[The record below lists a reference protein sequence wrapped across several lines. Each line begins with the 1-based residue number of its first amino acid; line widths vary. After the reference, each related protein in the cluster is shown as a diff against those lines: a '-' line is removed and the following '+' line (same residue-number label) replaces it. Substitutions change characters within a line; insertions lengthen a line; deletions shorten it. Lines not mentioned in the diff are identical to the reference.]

1 MDGIAQDF
9 SAAGS
14 SDGEPRTAERDRALR
29 DAAFAALMDRHARFL
44 YRVAFGLLKN
54 QQDAE
59 DAVQETFLK
68 LYRGEAW
75 RAMEDERAFL
85 ARVVWRA
92 ALDRLKARPVGMA
105 EDGAELR
112 VMDSRA
118 TPERAAAETDERE
131 LLRELIEALPVEL
144 REPLLLSAIEEMS
157 SREVGLVMGIPEG
170 TVRTRL
176 MRARAELKAAFEMRQ
191 EVASGRVR

>member
-1 MDGIAQDF
+1 VGI
-9 SAAGS
+9 
-14 SDGEPRTAERDRALR
+14 
-29 DAAFAALMDRHARFL
+29 
-44 YRVAFGLLKN
+44 
-54 QQDAE
+54 
-59 DAVQETFLK
+59 
-68 LYRGEAW
+68 
-75 RAMEDERAFL
+75 
-85 ARVVWRA
+85 
-92 ALDRLKARPVGMA
+92 A

-112 VMDSRA
+112 VLDSRA

-157 SREVGLVMGIPEG
+157 SPEVGLVMGIPEG